1 MSQLTPERAVEAANG
16 TIDGPLPD
24 HPRTVDELD
33 ASFWRQTLAP
43 YARADLPHAL
53 ACIATSVVP
62 YLAVTAL
69 MYVALGVSTW
79 LAVALVVPAT
89 GFLVRTF
96 IVFHDCTHGSFLP
109 SRRANRWLGV
119 ACGVL
124 VYTPFHI
131 WRHEHAIHHA
141 TAGDLDHRG
150 KGDVETLT
158 VAEYRASSRGQRL
171 GYRLMRN
178 PFVLLGLGPLW
189 AMILEPRMVPRWA
202 RKRFGRKIIATDIV
216 LIALWGGLCA
226 LFGWRAVLL
235 VQLTPGLLAG
245 AVGIWL
251 FYVQH
256 QFEGVY
262 WERSDQWSYAA
273 SALHGS
279 SYLRLPKLVQFFTG
293 NIGLHHVH
301 HLHARIPNY
310 NLQRAHDENA
320 IFHDVRQIGAWEAVL
335 ALRLKLYD
343 EPSGRLVGFAHAH
356 P

>member
-1 MSQLTPERAVEAANG
+1 VSQQTPERAVAAASG
-16 TIDGPLPD
+16 TIDGPQP
-24 HPRTVDELD
+24 HPPRTVDELD
-33 ASFWRQTLAP
+33 GSFWRQTLAP
-43 YARADLPHAL
+43 YATADLPHAL
-53 ACIATSVVP
+53 WCLATSVVP

-69 MYVALGVSTW
+69 MYALLGVSTL
-79 LAVALVVPAT
+79 LAVALVLPAT

-124 VYTPFHI
+124 VYTPFHV

-141 TAGDLDHRG
+141 TAGDLDRRG

-158 VAEYRASSRGQRL
+158 VAEYLARSAGGRL

-178 PFVLLGLGPLW
+178 PLVLLGLGPLW
-189 AMILEPRMVPRWA
+189 AMILEPRLVPGWA
-202 RKRFGRKIIATDIV
+202 RERFGGKIIATDIA

-235 VQLTPGLLAG
+235 IQLAPALLAG

-262 WERSDQWSYAA
+262 WERSGEWSYAA

-279 SYLRLPKLVQFFTG
+279 SYLRLPKPVQFLTG

-310 NLQRAHDENA
+310 NLQRAHDENP

-343 EPSGRLVGFAHAH
+343 ERDGRLVSFAHARA
-356 P
+356 